1 MVLEVHIDGYIFPL
15 FPAKIAANWLSVC
28 FGFVK
33 LDGKRHEWWK
43 IIARII
49 RHTVRRIRRGRPKSP
64 SGVSFNTGRPPRSAP
79 IRSWRSSVGKTND
92 INTVTQSV
100 RIVWPLFFCP
110 FSAEH
115 TANQAAGFTTKSAA
129 FFVPKKFFEIFSFR
143 GSINESSRWLPIEGQ
158 NKFPRDPWKQNTHS
172 TGTFLIGGENPS
184 RMKVRHELPA
194 HKGYHGK
201 QGW

>member
-110 FSAEH
+110 FSAEY
-115 TANQAAGFTTKSAA
+115 TANQAAGFTMKSAA
-129 FFVPKKFFEIFSFR
+129 FFGFPLGQGSPWSSAATHHRCPLSRYSPRRNNFQLCSFLVANI
-143 GSINESSRWLPIEGQ
+143 S
-158 NKFPRDPWKQNTHS
+158 
-172 TGTFLIGGENPS
+172 
-184 RMKVRHELPA
+184 EL
-194 HKGYHGK
+194 
-201 QGW
+201 W